1 MKNNLYTYF
10 LIGVGLAIATTS
22 SYGRQFQSTP
32 KKHVFIAAKQGKKH
46 TINTNKHGKVQTEI
60 QLFKNSNSKSVNKRK
75 LIKATPLFN
84 KKGRHQPHKPHK
96 PQRMAHS
103 FIVKEDYL
111 QEAETREQ
119 TTYIESP
126 PHVRIHSLITS
137 TRNNSVI
144 NQTGDSDK
152 TESPHR
158 YITTHG
164 IIRTSLSSAGE
175 EAGLSEDLIIALTNI
190 FAWDIDFATNLHY
203 GDQFT
208 VVYENNDAIN
218 GEQIIAAEFVTQGRI
233 LTAVKYNDDFGN
245 SNYYTPEGKAMRKA
259 FLSTPVDFIRISSRF
274 DTNRLHPILNKIRA
288 HKGVDYAA
296 RIGTPVKSTGDGI
309 IAFMGNKG
317 AYGQLI
323 VVKHGEHYE
332 TAYAHLS
339 SFKKDLQE
347 GDSIQQG
354 EIIGYVGQSG
364 LATGPHLHYEFRVD
378 GIHRNPEAQDSRQS
392 LTLMDEQL
400 VAFKNQAQPILSE
413 LYHAKARNQLA
424 RNQERIN

>member
-1 MKNNLYTYF
+1 
-10 LIGVGLAIATTS
+10 LAIATTS
-22 SYGRQFQSTP
+22 SYGKQFQSTP

-46 TINTNKHGKVQTEI
+46 TINTNKHGKIKTEI
-60 QLFKNSNSKSVNKRK
+60 QLFKNLNSKSANNKK
-75 LIKATPLFN
+75 KPIKVPPLFN
-84 KKGRHQPHKPHK
+84 RKGSHQHHRPE
-96 PQRMAHS
+96 RIVHS
-103 FIVKEDYL
+103 LVLPKRKEDYL

-119 TTYIESP
+119 TTFIESS
-126 PHVRIHSLITS
+126 PHIRIHSLITS
-137 TRNNSVI
+137 TKNNSVI
-144 NQTGDSDK
+144 NQTSDSDK
-152 TESPHR
+152 TESLHR

-164 IIRTSLSSAGE
+164 IIRTSLSAAGE
-175 EAGLSEDLIIALTNI
+175 EAGLTEELIIALTNI
-190 FAWDIDFATNLHY
+190 FAWDIDFANNLHY

-208 VVYENNDAIN
+208 VVYENNNSTN

-233 LTAVKYNDDFGN
+233 LTAVKYSDEFGG

-259 FLSTPVDFIRISSRF
+259 FLSTPVDFIRVSSHF

-317 AYGQLI
+317 AYGQLV

-378 GIHRNPEAQDSRQS
+378 GIHRNPETQDSRQA

-424 RNQERIN
+424 RNQDRTN